1 MVVNVVN
8 VVSRSRKDARTKN
21 ERPYML
27 GPKEK
32 RLQDVVMK
40 RKEMRYDKAI
50 HAVETP
56 SPPSS
61 ICCQCCAIKVV
72 SF

>member
-21 ERPYML
+21 ERPCML
-27 GPKEK
+27 EPKEK
-32 RLQDVVMK
+32 RLRDVVMK
-40 RKEMRYDKAI
+40 RKEMRYDDKAI

-56 SPPSS
+56 SHLL
-61 ICCQCCAIKVV
+61 QYAVNAV
-72 SF
+72 R